1 MLNERVLVKC
11 KYFSDAPPHK
21 MNLILEGQALAN
33 QGKKQGI
40 YLLSDGSKVN
50 GYEHWYQ
57 RDGLNGV
64 WFGQSRQSWQ
74 VGLIGSLGQDYAGIV
89 GPDGQDEV
97 KWPTQISVGYRFYG
111 NSSWIPAASHEVVFI
126 ECKYICDR

>member
-64 WFGQSRQSWQ
+64 WFGQSYTGWF
-74 VGLIGSLGQDYAGIV
+74 VGPIGSLGQDYGGIT

-97 KWPTQISVGYRFYG
+97 KWPTEISVGYEFYG
-111 NSSWIPAASHEVVFI
+111 NSNWNPAASHEVVFI
-126 ECKYICDR
+126 ECKYLW